1 MFSEVSSGMKHRI
14 RSAAIVVKND
24 AVLLVKHKNTNSGSE
39 WWVPPG
45 GGLEDNESIFECA
58 KRETYEETG
67 LTVEL
72 GQILY
77 LRESVDLSRDIHQFE
92 IFILANSFTGELTI
106 ANVRPQDLDSAY
118 IKDVR
123 FFSKHQM
130 QGLTVFPEILKD
142 KFWLDYS
149 PGKKLEVQYLGQQ
162 IEKSLIG
169 E

>member
-1 MFSEVSSGMKHRI
+1 MKHRI
-14 RSAAIVVKND
+14 RSAAIIVKDN
-24 AVLLVKHKNTNSGSE
+24 AILLVKHKNPDNGNE

-45 GGLEDNESIFECA
+45 GGLEDDESIFECA

-67 LTVEL
+67 LTIEL

-77 LRESVDLSRDIHQFE
+77 LRESVDSSRAIHQFE
-92 IFILANSFTGELTI
+92 IFILANSFTGELTT

-123 FFSKHQM
+123 FFSKRQM

-142 KFWLDYS
+142 KFWLDFT
-149 PGKKLEVQYLGQQ
+149 PGKRLEMQYLGLQ
-162 IEKSLIG
+162 KVYSLIG